1 MSEEYSQNEPRE
13 PGPENSDTLTEV
25 SELDGEVADDFRP
38 GTTGFLVVDSSL
50 TVIGSAGI
58 TGRLSE
64 LVVARPDHEQ
74 AVLHSDI
81 ADQVTAT
88 AREAF
93 ETEESVT
100 RELATEPDER
110 IVVRAS
116 PIGDVAVLQLWNV
129 TAYAELARELKRTRQ
144 TLDTLEDGVYTLD
157 EAFVITSMNDAVAE
171 ITGYSRDEL
180 VGSHA
185 SKLAG
190 DETLSMATEIIEQLR
205 DSDVGLIESSIQS
218 ASGESIPIETR
229 FSTVEFANGDRRRV
243 GVFRDI
249 RERRQHEHTLGAL
262 NRSARTLLRAED
274 AETVSETIV
283 DVAQAVWPD
292 AAVVAYSFDKDDSRL
307 FPAAAAGTEPAPAG
321 PGTEQWEAFA
331 TGTAVVSKGDG
342 ELYITDET
350 QDDDSATQPTG
361 RVIQRE
367 DDDGAD
373 EGTLFA
379 SLEEYGLLQI
389 EFGAGTSPGSA
400 TESVELLAANA
411 VAALGRVEREAE
423 LSRRRE
429 ALAEQNTQLERAREF
444 NDLLRQI
451 NGALVDAGSLGEVA
465 GAVCDHLA
473 GSDRISF
480 AWFGETYRSGTGLD
494 PVARAGDGDGYLDGL
509 SVVGTDPRDAPS
521 GENAEPTLR
530 VLGSRSQD
538 IVSDVSAGLHESN
551 WRERALVRG
560 FQSIASVPIRYN
572 DLSYGVL
579 SVYAN
584 QPGAFDG
591 ILGNLLDDL
600 GETIG
605 NAINSLETKRS
616 LQSESHVEL
625 GLRIADSDTLSSRIA
640 AALGE
645 QIEIEGV
652 VPGDGEGSILYLST
666 EADPTGLS
674 DAVLAVEA
682 VRPLGDGD
690 DPRVAVTVTERTLI
704 DRLADYSADVGTL
717 QADATGIELTAIL
730 PRSADVRQVVEALET
745 RYVNVELRTRK
756 ERATVTDGPGELSG
770 SVSETLTDRQHE
782 ALRTAY
788 LSGYFEWPRA
798 STGEEV
804 AESLGITQPTFNRHL
819 RTTERKLFSLLFD
832 E

>member
-1 MSEEYSQNEPRE
+1 MSEEYRRDGSPDSTSEE
-13 PGPENSDTLTEV
+13 GLSLAGEF
-25 SELDGEVADDFRP
+25 ELDGEVTDRHGR

-58 TGRLSE
+58 SGRLSE
-64 LVVARPDHEQ
+64 LVVDRPDHGQ
-74 AVLHSDI
+74 TVLHSEI
-81 ADQVTAT
+81 ADQVKNTVT
-88 AREAF
+88 EAF
-93 ETEESVT
+93 ETGEPVDYEHGPES
-100 RELATEPDER
+100 TER
-110 IVVRAS
+110 FVLRVL
-116 PIGDVAVLQLWNV
+116 PIEDVAVVQLRDL
-129 TAYAELARELKRTRQ
+129 TESAELERELKRTRQ

-171 ITGYSRDEL
+171 ITGYSRNEL

-274 AETVSETIV
+274 TETVSETIV
-283 DVAQAVWPD
+283 DVVQTVWPD
-292 AAVVAYSFDKDDSRL
+292 AAVVAYSFEKDDSRL
-307 FPAAAAGTEPAPAG
+307 VPVAGAGTEPAPAG

-331 TGTAVVSKGDG
+331 TGTAVVSKADG
-342 ELYITDET
+342 ELYISEEREG
-350 QDDDSATQPTG
+350 DDPRARPTG

-367 DDDGAD
+367 EDDGTD
-373 EGTLFA
+373 EDTVFA

-389 EFGAGTSPGSA
+389 EFGAGTSPSSA

-429 ALAEQNTQLERAREF
+429 TLVEQNTQLERARGF
-444 NDLLRQI
+444 NELLRQI
-451 NGALVDAGSLGEVA
+451 NGTLVDADSLADIA

-480 AWFGETYRSGTGLD
+480 AWFGETYRSGNGLE

-509 SVVGTDPRDAPS
+509 SVIGTDPRETPS
-521 GENAEPTLR
+521 GESTEPTLR
-530 VLGSRSQD
+530 VLGSQSLD
-538 IVSDVSAGLHESN
+538 IVSDVSAGLRESD

-560 FQSIASVPIRYN
+560 FQSIASVPIQYN

-591 ILGNLLDDL
+591 ILGDLLDDL

-616 LQSESHVEL
+616 LRSDSHVEL
-625 GLRIADSDTLSSRIA
+625 GLRIADPDTLCSRLA
-640 AALGE
+640 TALGE
-645 QIEIEGV
+645 PIQIEGA
-652 VPGDGEGSILYLST
+652 VPGDDDGSILYLSS
-666 EADPTGLS
+666 EGDPTGLT
-674 DAVLAVEA
+674 DAVLAVET
-682 VRPLGDGD
+682 VRQLGDGD
-690 DPRVAVTVTERTLI
+690 SPRSAVTVTDRTVI
-704 DRLADYSADVGTL
+704 DRLADYSADVQTL
-717 QADATGIELTAIL
+717 QADAGGIELTAIL
-730 PRSADVRQVVEALET
+730 PRSADVRQVIEALET
-745 RYVNVELRTRK
+745 RYGTVELQTRT
-756 ERATVTDGPGELSG
+756 ERATGTDRPGTLAS

-819 RTTERKLFSLLFD
+819 RTTERKLFSRLFD

>member
-1 MSEEYSQNEPRE
+1 MSEEYSTEGSPDPASE
-13 PGPENSDTLTEV
+13 EGLSLTGEF
-25 SELDGEVADDFRP
+25 ELDGELTDDFGR
-38 GTTGFLVVDSSL
+38 GTTGFLVVDPSL

-58 TGRLSE
+58 SGRLSE
-64 LVVARPDHEQ
+64 FVVDHPDHGQ
-74 AVLHSDI
+74 TVLHSEI
-81 ADQVTAT
+81 ADQVKAT
-88 AREAF
+88 VTEAF
-93 ETEESVT
+93 ETGEAVDY
-100 RELATEPDER
+100 ELASESTER
-110 IVVRAS
+110 FVLRAL
-116 PIGDVAVLQLWNV
+116 PVGDLAVLQLSDV
-129 TAYAELARELKRTRQ
+129 TEYIGLARELKRTRQ

-262 NRSARTLLRAED
+262 NRSARELLRAED
-274 AETVSETIV
+274 TETVSETIV
-283 DVAQAVWPD
+283 DVAQTVWPD
-292 AAVVAYSFDKDDSRL
+292 ATVVAYSFDKDQSRL
-307 FPAAAAGTEPAPAG
+307 VPVAAAGTEPAPAG
-321 PGTEQWEAFA
+321 PGTEEWEAFA
-331 TGTAVVSKGDG
+331 TGTAIVSKGDG
-342 ELYITDET
+342 ELYVSEKTEG
-350 QDDDSATQPTG
+350 DSSETQPTG

-367 DDDGAD
+367 EDDDTD
-373 EGTLFA
+373 EDTLFA

-389 EFGAGTSPGSA
+389 EFGAATSPSSA

-451 NGALVDAGSLGEVA
+451 NGALVEADSLGDIA
-465 GAVCDHLA
+465 DAVCDHLA
-473 GSDRISF
+473 GSDRITF
-480 AWFGETYRSGTGLD
+480 AWFGETYRSGDGLE
-494 PVARAGDGDGYLDGL
+494 PVARAGDADGYLDGL
-509 SVVGTDPRDAPS
+509 SVIGADPRGVPS

-530 VLGSRSQD
+530 VLGSQSLD
-538 IVSDVSAGLHESN
+538 IVSDVSAGLHESD

-560 FQSIASVPIRYN
+560 FQSIASVPIQYN

-591 ILGNLLDDL
+591 ILGELLDDL

-625 GLRIADSDTLSSRIA
+625 GLQIADPDTLASRIA
-640 AALGE
+640 AAVGDP
-645 QIEIEGV
+645 IEIEGV
-652 VPGDGEGSILYLST
+652 VPGDGDGSILYLSS
-666 EADPTGLS
+666 EADPTGLT

-682 VRPLGDGD
+682 VRPLGGAD
-690 DPRVAVTVTERTLI
+690 DPRFAVTVTGRTVI
-704 DRLADYSADVGTL
+704 DRLADYSADVERL
-717 QADATGIELTAIL
+717 RADATGIELTAVL
-730 PRSADVRQVVEALET
+730 PRSADVRQVIEALET
-745 RYVNVELRTRK
+745 RYGNVELQTRK
-756 ERATVTDGPGELSG
+756 ERATGTDGPDELSA
-770 SVSETLTDRQHE
+770 SVSETLTDRQQE

>member
-1 MSEEYSQNEPRE
+1 VSEEYSQNEPQE
-13 PGPENSDTLTEV
+13 PGAEDVDSLADAF
-25 SELDGEVADDFRP
+25 ELDGEIADDFRP

-58 TGRLSE
+58 TGRLSD
-64 LVVARPDHEQ
+64 LVVTRPDHEQ
-74 AVLHSDI
+74 PVLHSDI

-93 ETEESVT
+93 ETEEPADH
-100 RELATEPDER
+100 ELTTEPDER
-110 IVVRAS
+110 LVVRAL
-116 PIGDVAVLQLWNV
+116 PIGDVAVLQLWDL
-129 TAYAELARELKRTRQ
+129 TEYAGLARELKRTRQ

-205 DSDVGLIESSIQS
+205 GSDVGLIESSIQS

-274 AETVSETIV
+274 RETVSETIV
-283 DVAQAVWPD
+283 EVARTVWPD
-292 AAVVAYSFDKDDSRL
+292 ATVVAYGFDKDDSQL
-307 FPAAAAGTEPAPAG
+307 VPVAAAGTESAPAG

-342 ELYITDET
+342 ELYISEET
-350 QDDDSATQPTG
+350 QGDDPETEPTG

-367 DDDGAD
+367 EDDDAAED
-373 EGTLFA
+373 TLFA

-389 EFGAGTSPGSA
+389 DFGADTSPSSA

-429 ALAEQNTQLERAREF
+429 ALAEQNTQLEQAREF

-451 NGALVDAGSLGEVA
+451 NGALVEAESLEDIAKEV
-465 GAVCDHLA
+465 CNHLA
-473 GSDRISF
+473 GSDRISL
-480 AWFGETYRSGTGLD
+480 AWFGETYRSGDGLE
-494 PVARAGDGDGYLDGL
+494 PVARAGAADGYLDGL
-509 SVVGTDPRDAPS
+509 SVVGADPRDATA

-530 VLGSRSQD
+530 ALGSQSLA
-538 IVSDVSAGLHESN
+538 IVSDVSAGLHGSD

-560 FQSIASVPIRYN
+560 FQSIASVPIQYS

-591 ILGNLLDDL
+591 ILGDLLDDL

-625 GLRIADSDTLSSRIA
+625 GLEIADPETLSSRLA

-645 QIEIEGV
+645 SIEIDGV
-652 VPGDGEGSILYLST
+652 VPGDGDGSILYLRS
-666 EADPTGLS
+666 EADPTGLI

-682 VRPLGDGD
+682 VRPLGDAD
-690 DPRVAVTVTERTLI
+690 DPRSAVTVTDRTVI
-704 DRLADYSADVGTL
+704 DRLADYSADVERL
-717 QADATGIELTAIL
+717 RADASGIELIAIL

-745 RYVNVELRTRK
+745 RYANVELQTRK
-756 ERATVTDGPGELSG
+756 ERATGTDGPSELAT
-770 SVSETLTDRQHE
+770 SVSQTLTDRQHE

-788 LSGYFEWPRA
+788 LGGYFEWPRA

>member
-1 MSEEYSQNEPRE
+1 MSEESRQNES
-13 PGPENSDTLTEV
+13 PGSEAEDGGSLTEAF
-25 SELDGEVADDFRP
+25 ELDGEIADNFRP

-50 TVIGSAGI
+50 TVIGASGI

-64 LVVARPDHEQ
+64 LVVDRPDHEQ

-81 ADQVTAT
+81 VDQITAT
-88 AREAF
+88 TREAF
-93 ETEESVT
+93 ETGEPVDH
-100 RELATEPDER
+100 ELTGKPDER
-110 IVVRAS
+110 LVVRAL
-116 PIGDVAVLQLWNV
+116 PIGDVAVLQLWDV
-129 TAYAELARELKRTRQ
+129 TEYTGLARELKRTRQ

-157 EAFVITSMNDAVAE
+157 EAFVITSINDAVAD

-262 NRSARTLLRAED
+262 NKSARTLLRAED
-274 AETVSETIV
+274 TETVAETIV
-283 DVAQAVWPD
+283 DVAQTVWPD
-292 AAVVAYSFDKDDSRL
+292 ATVVAYSFDTEHSRL
-307 FPAAAAGTEPAPAG
+307 VPVAAVGTESAPAG
-321 PGTEQWEAFA
+321 PGTDEWEAFA

-342 ELYITDET
+342 ELPDSDNQQI
-350 QDDDSATQPTG
+350 DDSGTQPTG
-361 RVIQRE
+361 RVIQR
-367 DDDGAD
+367 DDDGSTAED
-373 EGTLFA
+373 TLFA

-389 EFGAGTSPGSA
+389 EFGAHTSPNSA

-451 NGALVDAGSLGEVA
+451 NGALVEADSLGDIA
-465 GAVCDHLA
+465 AAVCDHLA

-480 AWFGETYRSGTGLD
+480 AWFGETYRSDKGLNT
-494 PVARAGDGDGYLDGL
+494 VALAGDSDGYLDEL
-509 SVVGTDPRDAPS
+509 SVIGTALREAPT

-530 VLGSRSQD
+530 VLGSGSQA
-538 IVSDVSAGLHESN
+538 IVSNVSAGLHESD

-560 FQSIASVPIRYN
+560 FQSIASVPIQYN

-584 QPGAFDG
+584 QPRAFDD
-591 ILGNLLDDL
+591 ILGELLDDL

-616 LQSESHVEL
+616 LQSESQVEL
-625 GLRIADSDTLSSRIA
+625 GLQIVDPETLSSRIA
-640 AALGE
+640 TALGE
-645 QIEIEGV
+645 PIEIEGV
-652 VPGDGEGSILYLST
+652 VPGDGDGSILYLT
-666 EADPTGLS
+666 ADADPTGLTE
-674 DAVLAVEA
+674 AVLSVEA
-682 VRPLGDGD
+682 VRALGDAD
-690 DPRVAVTVTERTLI
+690 DPRSAVTVTDRTVI
-704 DRLADYSADVGTL
+704 DRLADYSADVERL
-717 QADATGIELTAIL
+717 RADADGIELTAVL
-730 PRSADVRQVVEALET
+730 PRSADVRQLIEALET
-745 RYVNVELRTRK
+745 RYANVELRTRT
-756 ERATVTDGPGELSG
+756 ERASGTNGPGELPG